1 MKTLKTDL
9 FIGINKPFTVFHASD
24 THFTFADER
33 DNERKNQLA
42 LNRKKSFMENEEN
55 AEYIINTVSEKSA
68 PLIHTGDLIDFVSEK
83 NLDKAQEFIKSVD
96 CFFSAGNHEFS
107 LYVGEAKED
116 AAYRNQSLEKVQ
128 KCFSNDI
135 RCSSRIINDVN
146 FIAID
151 NSYYNVEEYQL
162 EFIKKEEEKGLP
174 IILCVHTP
182 LYCEEFYNFSLE
194 DGGVPVYLMAV
205 PVELMKEY
213 SEHRFLQ
220 QKADEITF
228 KAYKHIVE
236 SEVIKAVLCGHIH
249 YDFDAYIN
257 NKIRQIS
264 TGISTLR
271 EIYIY

>member
-1 MKTLKTDL
+1 MK
-9 FIGINKPFTVFHASD
+9 
-24 THFTFADER
+24 E
-33 DNERKNQLA
+33 KNQLA